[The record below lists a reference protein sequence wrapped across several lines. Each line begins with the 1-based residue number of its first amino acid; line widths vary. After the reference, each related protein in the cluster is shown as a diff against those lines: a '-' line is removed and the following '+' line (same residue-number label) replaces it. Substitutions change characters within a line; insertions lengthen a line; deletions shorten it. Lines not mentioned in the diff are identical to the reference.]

1 MKRMLVVFMTLVLI
15 LAFTSC
21 NPSLIDIMGRMGKNL
36 AGTEQVIVDKA
47 VEAAKPESGSVSEPV
62 ENEDGSV
69 SKTFTQG
76 SGETSKPLFTV
87 TEKTESNEETSEEE
101 KKTSIS
107 IGEGE
112 TKFSLTLDK
121 EAAEKLSTV
130 EAVIAPK
137 SLDEVLSGLKS
148 DTNKEQI
155 QNELKKPADKESK
168 KAAEGTQTV
177 IGAIVDTIGLP
188 EKVEIKGDMTEEA
201 KKQAEA
207 QNAALDTVNK
217 ILGRTEEG
225 EEKKE
230 MTQAD
235 VVVLTAITNVV
246 FNENLL
252 TNLSV
257 MNEKETE
264 DMTPQ
269 QKEDLKQKQEEASK
283 VLQKTIADEAVTLVD
298 VVSTVP
304 SDMAGDI
311 LNILNMFTSST
322 K

>member
-21 NPSLIDIMGRMGKNL
+21 DSSLIDIMGRMGKNL

-47 VEAAKPESGSVSEPV
+47 VEAAKPESGSVSKPV

-107 IGEGE
+107 IGEGD

-137 SLDEVLSGLKS
+137 NLDEVLSGLKS

-188 EKVEIKGDMTEEA
+188 EKVEIKEDMTEEA

-207 QNAALDTVNK
+207 QNAALATVNK
-217 ILGRTEEG
+217 ILGRTE
-225 EEKKE
+225 E

-264 DMTPQ
+264 NMTAEE
-269 QKEDLKQKQEEASK
+269 KEDLKQKQEEASK